1 MALTVNTNVSSLTAQ
16 RNVNKTQSA
25 LQKSLARLSSGLR
38 INSAKDD
45 AAGLAISNRMN
56 AQVRGLDQAVRNAN
70 DGISL
75 AQTAEGALSE
85 VTTNLQR
92 LRELAVQSANASNS
106 ADDRA
111 ALQDEASQLLDEI
124 ERIATQTEFN
134 GTKLLDGSFKAQNFQ
149 IGANAGQTLS
159 VTVDSTRTDKLGVS
173 NTAALTARGSS
184 SAISEGDLIINGVT
198 IRSSSAADDTAS
210 YPSSSKASS
219 AIAKAAAINASS
231 TQTGVTAKADVNVVE
246 GASMVGAEGKGKI
259 TINGVEVNI
268 TTTSDT
274 AASRAAVVQ
283 AINMVSGQ
291 TGVTAAD
298 TGQDETG
305 VTLTAA
311 DGRNITIKFDQTDG
325 RFDASTTGIRGLT
338 SNERDGADMSGAD
351 YSVGDIKGVIT
362 VNGVDTAIVTL
373 AQNTDA
379 ATSRKSVIEAINA
392 ISSQTGVTAV
402 DGGDDSSGVKLVAAD
417 GREIRV
423 SLSDI
428 DTDGD
433 AGSIFDEGTT
443 GIDITTGGGKTTVQT
458 DAGTDYGSYTL
469 TSDKEIVI
477 TAGAGANANVA
488 NAGLV
493 AGTYSSQTAYTST
506 TSNNG
511 LAMGTGDVKING
523 VLVGA
528 SQASSD
534 TYSRYSS
541 AVSASDASKLS
552 AASAISK
559 AAAINA
565 VSGQTGVTAVTN
577 ATSVDGANM
586 TGAAAGTGTI
596 TINGVETSNIGVA
609 AVGTDANVA
618 ASNRSAVIAAINA
631 ISEQTGVT
639 AVDTNSMENGIKL
652 VAADGRNINIQFG
665 NGLNSANTGIKST
678 ASSTA
683 ITSTGG
689 AYDAAFDVSIN
700 GVNIKSVADPTDIGD
715 VVDII
720 NQYSTQTGVT
730 ASDDGNGELKLTASN
745 GSAISVTGA
754 DAATLMGTN
763 VSALGSSSTSF
774 GTLTLSSASEFTI
787 EKGTT
792 ANLDNTGLAVGTY
805 GSGKTGMALSEV
817 DISTAEGA
825 TKAITAIDNALKQV
839 DSNRGKLGAV
849 QNRFEATISNLSNV
863 SENLSA
869 ASGRIVDADFAAETA
884 SLTKYQI
891 LQQAGVAMLAQANQL
906 PQQVLSLLQG

>member
-1 MALTVNTNVSSLTAQ
+1 MALTVNTNMPSLNAQ
-16 RNVNKTQSA
+16 RNVAKTQGA
-25 LQKSLARLSSGLR
+25 LQKSLERLSSGLR

-45 AAGLAISNRMN
+45 AAGLAISNRMG
-56 AQVRGLDQAVRNAN
+56 AQIRGLDQAVRNAN

-75 AQTAEGALSE
+75 AQTAEGAMGE

-106 ADDRA
+106 VDDRA
-111 ALQDEASQLLDEI
+111 ALQDEAKQLLDEI

-134 GTKLLDGSFKAQNFQ
+134 GTKLLDGSFKDQNFQ

-159 VTVDSTRTDKLGVS
+159 VTVDSTKTDKLGVS

-184 SAISEGDLIINGVT
+184 SIISEGDLIINGVT

-246 GASMVGAEGKGKI
+246 GASMVGAEGEGKI
-259 TINGVEVNI
+259 TINGVQVSI

-274 AASRAAVVQ
+274 AGSRAAVVQ

-311 DGRNITIKFDQTDG
+311 DGRNITVKFDETSG

-338 SNERDGADMSGAD
+338 SNERSGADMSSAD
-351 YSVGDIKGVIT
+351 YSVGEIKGVIT

-373 AQNTDA
+373 AQDTDA

-402 DGGDDSSGVKLVAAD
+402 DSGDDSHGVKLVAAD

-428 DTDGD
+428 DTDS
-433 AGSIFDEGTT
+433 APGSIFDEGTT
-443 GIDITTGGGKTTVQT
+443 GIDTSTTAGKTAVQT

-477 TAGAGANANVA
+477 TAGAGANADVA

-493 AGTYSSQTAYTST
+493 AGRYSSQTAYTST
-506 TSNNG
+506 TFNNG

-534 TYSRYSS
+534 SYSRYSS
-541 AVSASDASKLS
+541 SVSEDASKLS

-565 VSGQTGVTAVTN
+565 VSSQTGVTATTN
-577 ATSVDGANM
+577 ATSVDGADM

-609 AVGTDANVA
+609 AIGSDANVA

-631 ISEQTGVT
+631 ISKQTGVT

-652 VAADGRNINIQFG
+652 VAEDGRNINVQFG
-665 NGLNSANTGIKST
+665 NGLNSANTGIDST

-683 ITSTGG
+683 IISSGG
-689 AYDAAFDVSIN
+689 TYNAAFDVSIN
-700 GVNIKSVADPTDIGD
+700 GVNIKSVAAPADIDD
-715 VVDII
+715 VVGII

-745 GSAISVTGA
+745 GSKISVTGT
-754 DAATLMGTN
+754 DAANLMGTN
-763 VSALGSSSTSF
+763 VSAIGSSSTSF

-805 GSGKTGMALSEV
+805 GSGKSGMSLSEV

-825 TKAITAIDNALKQV
+825 AKAITAVDNALKQV

-849 QNRFEATISNLSNV
+849 QNRFSATISNLSNV

-869 ASGRIVDADFAAETA
+869 ARGRIVDADFAQETA
-884 SLTKYQI
+884 ALSKNQI

-906 PQQVLSLLQG
+906 PQQILSLLQG